1 MDNIPIHL
9 IVTMTENG
17 TIADRGAI
25 PWLIP
30 GEQKYFKDHTLGG
43 ALLMGRKTWESLH
56 YAPVPGRLNIVL
68 SHRANFSAPGA
79 IVVTSHTEA
88 VDAAM
93 AATLAK
99 PVLWI
104 MGGAEVLNH
113 AQWMADKACVTV
125 LHDHFDG
132 DTKFM
137 TKRDGKVLDNV
148 VEEAEVAFV
157 SNEPGSAAVVSVTK
171 KLRYSR
177 VVIGFG
183 PNDKSLSS

>member
-17 TIADRGAI
+17 TIADQGSI

-30 GEQKYFKDHTLGG
+30 GEQKHFKDHTLG
-43 ALLMGRKTWESLH
+43 AAVLMGRKTWESLSH
-56 YAPVPGRLNIVL
+56 APLPGRLNIVL
-68 SHRANFSAPGA
+68 SHQANFEAHGA

-88 VDAAM
+88 VDVAM
-93 AATLAK
+93 AAELEQ

-113 AQWMADKACVTV
+113 AQWMADKAYVTV
-125 LHDHFDG
+125 LHDHYDG
-132 DTKFM
+132 DTKFT
-137 TKRDGKVLDNV
+137 TKRDGKILANV
-148 VEEAEVAFV
+148 VEEADVVFV
-157 SNEPGSAAVVSVTK
+157 SNERTSGAVVSATK

-177 VVIGFG
+177 VIIGFG
-183 PNDKSLSS
+183 PNDKMKQS